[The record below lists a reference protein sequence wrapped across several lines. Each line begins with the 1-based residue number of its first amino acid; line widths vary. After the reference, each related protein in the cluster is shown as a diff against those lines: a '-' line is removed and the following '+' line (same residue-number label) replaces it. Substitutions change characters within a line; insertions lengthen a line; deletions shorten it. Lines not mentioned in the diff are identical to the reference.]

1 MIDVSFNYC
10 YSFRVDLSGQYHYDP
25 KYPMPIVDAVNYPL
39 QMKKFLSTRNVKYY
53 VGKIEVSEQGK
64 PHYQMCLMFDDE
76 PNRQSFMNVKK
87 KKWVAKTHQP
97 VSFTIARSS
106 EKLMSYVTKE
116 EGYEITNLNE
126 DQLASI
132 KPWEKKQKK
141 SIDKYE
147 YILKYTKKLLKD
159 KNIEE
164 YVSVENQQSYN
175 TEYTFFP
182 SESKDGLENK
192 NSTTQEPYE
201 YGDRLD
207 ASDKLNILVGAT
219 KEYFR
224 KFNIIMTKK
233 TQLKIMIATKMYS
246 YMDYT
251 IDNFHNL
258 FSQYRV

>member
-10 YSFRVDLSGQYHYDP
+10 YSFRVDISNAGIHQQITCDSLMVSFLNENKSKP
-25 KYPMPIVDAVNYPL
+25 KYYL
-39 QMKKFLSTRNVKYY
+39 
-53 VGKIEVSEQGK
+53 GKREISENGK
-64 PHYQMCLMFDDE
+64 PHFQMCLMFDE
-76 PNRQSFMNVKK
+76 KPNRQSFMNIKK
-87 KKWVAKTHQP
+87 RKWVAKTKQP

-116 EGYEITNLNE
+116 EGECITNMTQ
-126 DQLASI
+126 DVIGTI
-132 KPWEKKQKK
+132 KPWEQMLKK

-147 YILKYTKKLLKD
+147 YILNYTKKLLKD

-207 ASDKLNILVGAT
+207 KSDVLVILVKASR
-219 KEYFR
+219 EYFR

-246 YMDYT
+246 FYDYT
-251 IDNFHNL
+251 VDNFHNI

>member
-10 YSFRVDLSGQYHYDP
+10 YSFRVDLSGDYYDHE
-25 KYPMPIVDAVNYPL
+25 YPYGYYPL
-39 QMKKFLSTRNVKYY
+39 MMKKFLLTKDVKYF
-53 VGKIEVSEQGK
+53 VGKIEISENGK
-64 PHYQMCLMFDDE
+64 PHYQMCLMFDE
-76 PNRQSFMNVKK
+76 KPNRQSFMNIKK
-87 KKWVAKTHQP
+87 KSWVAKTKQP

-116 EGYEITNLNE
+116 EGAEIITNMTQENLKE
-126 DQLASI
+126 I
-132 KPWEKKQKK
+132 KPWEKMLKK

-147 YILKYTKKLLKD
+147 YILNYTKKLLKD

-164 YVSVENQQSYN
+164 YVSVENSQSYN

-182 SESKDGLENK
+182 SESSDGSENK
-192 NSTTQEPYE
+192 NSTTPEPYE

-207 ASDKLNILVGAT
+207 ASDKLEILVGAT

-224 KFNIIMTKK
+224 KFNIVMTKK
-233 TQLKIMIATKMYS
+233 TQLKIMLATKMYS

-258 FSQYRV
+258 FSQYRL

>member
-10 YSFRVDLSGQYHYDP
+10 YSFRVDISSAVYQQNNCNSLMKNYLHDHKNKP
-25 KYPMPIVDAVNYPL
+25 KFYL
-39 QMKKFLSTRNVKYY
+39 
-53 VGKIEVSEQGK
+53 GKIEISENGK
-64 PHYQMCLMFDDE
+64 PHFQMCLMFDE
-76 PNRQSFMNVKK
+76 KPNRQSFMNIKK
-87 KKWVAKTHQP
+87 RKWVAKTKQP

-116 EGYEITNLNE
+116 EGVCITNMTQ
-126 DQLASI
+126 DVIGTI
-132 KPWEKKQKK
+132 KPWEKKEKK

-147 YILKYTKKLLKD
+147 YILNYTKKLLKD

-207 ASDKLNILVGAT
+207 KSDVLVILVKASR
-219 KEYFR
+219 EYFR

-246 YMDYT
+246 FYDYT
-251 IDNFHNL
+251 IDNFHNI